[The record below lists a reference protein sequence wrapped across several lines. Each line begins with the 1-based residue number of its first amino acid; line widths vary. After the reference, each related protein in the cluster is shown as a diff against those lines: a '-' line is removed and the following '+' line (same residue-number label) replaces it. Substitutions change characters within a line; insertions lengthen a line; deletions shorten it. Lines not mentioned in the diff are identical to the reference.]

1 MFYEIGVLKY
11 FAKFS
16 GKHLLW
22 SHQHRCF
29 PVSFAKFFRIPFL
42 QYTSKRLLLTCRGN
56 SPIKKNLSD
65 VLTIGCLFFLG
76 NFPNKRLKL
85 NLHFTLRLQFTFKC
99 LKPQKERVLSQTVL
113 TKPHTNFMHSFL
125 SRHSRIVITNLFKNT
140 LQRMSA
146 SMKRQLEMI
155 S

>member
-11 FAKFS
+11 FAKILRKAPALES
-16 GKHLLW
+16 PA
-22 SHQHRCF
+22 Q
-29 PVSFAKFFRIPFL
+29 VSSCKFCNVFQNNFL
-42 QYTSKRLLLTCRGN
+42 KCTSERLLLTFRGN